1 MDLGLKGKVALVA
14 AASQGLG
21 LASALALAAEGAR
34 VAICARNEE
43 TLTQAAH
50 LIRSETGVEVFAEPV
65 DVRSG
70 EQLRGFVAAVNL
82 KFGHIDICIA
92 NAGGPPAKPFRDTTT
107 EDWHAAI
114 EANLM
119 STVALAREVLPG
131 MCDRLWGRFLTITS
145 AAVKQPIE
153 GLILSNAVRA
163 AVAGLTKTLANEC
176 GPYNVLV
183 NNICPGY
190 TATARLQSLAGDKP
204 DVRERWLAQIPLGRF
219 GTPEEFGATVAFLC
233 SEQAGYITGVSLAVD
248 GGLVRSLL

>member
-34 VAICARNEE
+34 VAICARHEE

-50 LIRSETGVEVFAEPV
+50 LIRSETGVEVFAEAV

-70 EQLRGFVAAVNL
+70 EQLRGFVAAVNA
-82 KFGHIDICIA
+82 KFGHIDICIS
-92 NAGGPPAKPFRDTTT
+92 NAGGPPSKPFRDTTT
-107 EDWHAAI
+107 EDWHGAI

-131 MCDRLWGRFLTITS
+131 MCERLWGRFLTITS

-153 GLILSNAVRA
+153 GLVLSNAVRA

-183 NNICPGY
+183 NNVCPGY

-204 DVRERWLAQIPLGRF
+204 EIRERWLRQIPLGRF

-233 SEQAGYITGVSLAVD
+233 SE
-248 GGLVRSLL
+248 